1 MHLCAT
7 AASRIPCTPLWRNES
22 PNGKRTEIRGV
33 RARAPGALGVL
44 SPIGM
49 NLRTQRNAAGAVAM
63 KATGS
68 PSSIPPSPS
77 TAKTIV
83 DLAAYGT
90 LSTLDSSQLP
100 LGTYVT
106 YVLDQVGQPI
116 LRLRKDAIH
125 TANLLANPR
134 CTLFV
139 QPAEYPAHLLARV
152 TLIGSV
158 EPVSSDIAESAAALH
173 KTLHSGGV
181 GVDEPR
187 DDDLYYRLVV
197 DQCFYVG
204 QLSGDSAA
212 EVIPGDL
219 YRDAEADPMRTFAS
233 SLVRSMND
241 DRLEDVIRVCAQE
254 KGVSMDEIYYGE
266 MAWVD
271 KKGVYVRTSAGSG
284 EKLETIRVA
293 FDREVI
299 DERDARS
306 ALTMI
311 AQVSWEKDKPY
322 NPVPVILVKDEEEGA
337 AVAS

>member
-1 MHLCAT
+1 MRLALIT
-7 AASRIPCTPLWRNES
+7 QPAARLAL
-22 PNGKRTEIRGV
+22 G
-33 RARAPGALGVL
+33 RARCGPVKQL
-44 SPIGM
+44 
-49 NLRTQRNAAGAVAM
+49 AAFRGTVVNTFRQSTTRSRANDTCICSA
-63 KATGS
+63 
-68 PSSIPPSPS
+68 SSIPDSPS

-90 LSTLDSSQLP
+90 LSTLSSDQLP

-125 TANLLANPR
+125 TKNLMKNPR
-134 CTLFV
+134 CSLFV

-158 EPVSSDIAESAAALH
+158 EPVSQEIAESAAALH

-187 DDDLYYRLVV
+187 DDDLYYRMVV
-197 DQCFYVG
+197 EDCFYVG

-212 EVIPGDL
+212 EVVPGDD
-219 YRDAEADPMRTFAS
+219 YRSADPDPMRSFAS
-233 SLVRSMND
+233 SLVKSMNE
-241 DRLEDVIRVCAQE
+241 DRIEDVIRVCAQE
-254 KGVSMDEIYYGE
+254 KGVSMDDVYFGE
-266 MAWVD
+266 MAWID
-271 KKGVYVRTSAGSG
+271 KKGVYMRASLSNG
-284 EKLETIRVA
+284 EKLETIRVD
-293 FDREVI
+293 FDRDVI

-322 NPVPVILVKDEEEGA
+322 QPVPVVP
-337 AVAS
+337 VADADKVEA

>member
-1 MHLCAT
+1 MRLVLATQTSAPRLRGPVPCVGKPLGHVAPRTLAACTRGGRAAATKTSMRHNVVCGAT
-7 AASRIPCTPLWRNES
+7 AAT
-22 PNGKRTEIRGV
+22 
-33 RARAPGALGVL
+33 
-44 SPIGM
+44 
-49 NLRTQRNAAGAVAM
+49 
-63 KATGS
+63 
-68 PSSIPPSPS
+68 SIPDSPS

-90 LSTLDSSQLP
+90 LSTLSADNQLP

-125 TANLLANPR
+125 TQNLMANPR
-134 CTLFV
+134 CSLFV
-139 QPAEYPAHLLARV
+139 QPADYPAHLLARV

-158 EPVSSDIAESAAALH
+158 EPVSAEIAESAAALH
-173 KTLHSGGV
+173 RTLHSGGV

-187 DDDLYYRLVV
+187 DDDLYYRMVV
-197 DQCFYVG
+197 DECFYVG
-204 QLSGDSAA
+204 QLSGESAA
-212 EVIPGDL
+212 EVVPGDA
-219 YRDAEADPMRTFAS
+219 YRNAEADPMRTFAS
-233 SLVRSMND
+233 SLVKSMNE

-254 KGVSMDEIYYGE
+254 KGVGMDDIYYGE
-266 MAWVD
+266 MAWID
-271 KKGVYVRTSAGSG
+271 KKGVYMRASVGS
-284 EKLETIRVA
+284 EQALETIRVA

-322 NPVPVILVKDEEEGA
+322 QPVPV
-337 AVAS
+337 AVVREADAVET